1 MLQSVLS
8 VIPSF
13 AMSCFQL
20 PVGLCNKI
28 QSVLT
33 RFWWDNSNGDRKICW
48 LAWDKLTKP
57 KSLGGLA
64 FRDVQMF
71 NQTLLGKIAWR
82 ILKNPDCLL
91 SRVLKGKYC
100 HSQSFLT
107 TPASFCSSHGWT
119 WIIWGRDLLLSHLG
133 KAIGNGYTTRVWSDS
148 WINLADYAPSD
159 PPQNKNTTS
168 LLLIFYL
175 VKQKSGMLHALMN
188 HFRSWRI

>member
-1 MLQSVLS
+1 MGLPEHFGRKKKDLFASIVDRMKQKAQGWSSRFLSTVGKMTMLQSVLS

-64 FRDVQMF
+64 FRDVHMF

-82 ILKNPDCLL
+82 ILKNHDCLL

-107 TPASFCSSHGWT
+107 TPASSCSSHGWT
-119 WIIWGRDLLLSHLG
+119 
-133 KAIGNGYTTRVWSDS
+133 
-148 WINLADYAPSD
+148 
-159 PPQNKNTTS
+159 
-168 LLLIFYL
+168 
-175 VKQKSGMLHALMN
+175 
-188 HFRSWRI
+188 